1 MHQQSKDGSSFTALG
16 RTGELGRMELRRS
29 EEQFRW
35 IAAPLNLSLTREHTA
50 VEVYIQLRLRPT
62 LSFFDCVRLFPTASD
77 FEFPCKPLLG
87 PSPELMQPQPS
98 LRVVHRSIVW
108 RQHMGGARRG
118 AKMGGFGAERPFRGH
133 FCTGSACLAPYR
145 TPYRKLPSSSKL
157 RSPKYAK
164 TPYFKKRR
172 SILS

>member
-1 MHQQSKDGSSFTALG
+1 
-16 RTGELGRMELRRS
+16 MELRRS

-35 IAAPLNLSLTREHTA
+35 IAAPLNRSLTREHTA

-98 LRVVHRSIVW
+98 LGVVLGRIVW
-108 RQHMGGARRG
+108 RQLIKGACWRW
-118 AKMGGFGAERPFRGH
+118 KWEVFGAERH
-133 FCTGSACLAPYR
+133 F
-145 TPYRKLPSSSKL
+145 
-157 RSPKYAK
+157 
-164 TPYFKKRR
+164 
-172 SILS
+172 